1 MGGDTS
7 KHRLY
12 ENGDPNEMR
21 ENVREHYE
29 KMVVRLQDELDRL
42 IKMYTWARESLENE
56 MFSGMGYKKLTL
68 GEKDIKKLKE
78 LTVGI
83 NNLVES
89 KIKYDKAQKQLAA
102 SMTPAEERDAVIKYI
117 VSLPGEARHELR
129 AMLGDR
135 GIWPWKS

>member
-1 MGGDTS
+1 MGGDTARY
-7 KHRLY
+7 RLY
-12 ENGDPNEMR
+12 VNDDPDKMR
-21 ENVREHYE
+21 ENVREKYE
-29 KMVVRLQDELDRL
+29 LLVVRLEDELDRL
-42 IKMYTWARESLENE
+42 IKMYTWAREALENE
-56 MFSGMGYKKLTL
+56 MFQGMGYKQMAL

-89 KIKYDKAQKQLAA
+89 KIKYDKAKKQLVA

-117 VSLPGEARHELR
+117 VSLSGEDQHALR
-129 AMLGDR
+129 SMLTDR

>member
-7 KHRLY
+7 QHRLY
-12 ENGDPNEMR
+12 VSEDPEKMR
-21 ENVREHYE
+21 KNVREKYE
-29 KMVVRLQDELDRL
+29 LLVVRLEDELDRL
-42 IKMYTWARESLENE
+42 IKMYTWAREALENE
-56 MFSGMGYKKLTL
+56 MFEGMGYKKMAL

-89 KIKYDKAQKQLAA
+89 KIKYDKAKKQLVAA
-102 SMTPAEERDAVIKYI
+102 MTPAEERDAVIKYI
-117 VSLPGEARHELR
+117 VSLNGEDRNALRDMLHE
-129 AMLGDR
+129 R